1 LRSGSQK
8 GDMSRKK
15 ANRSQDPWRDDAL
28 EAVRTLRS
36 GGVIVHATDT
46 VWGIACDATN
56 EEAVAKLRSLKGKD
70 SDSPILVLVGDEG
83 LIEKHITDV
92 PKAAWDLFE
101 HNDRPTTVIMP
112 GGKNV
117 APTILGTGNS
127 LGIRLVHDDWT
138 VFVSRGLGKPLASS
152 SANLSGLPT
161 PPDYDSI
168 DESILEG
175 ADFVSSHRRSDRSQG
190 RPSFIGSFDSS
201 GRFKI
206 LRS

>member
-1 LRSGSQK
+1 MRGRVA
-8 GDMSRKK
+8 RKK
-15 ANRSQDPWRDDAL
+15 VNRNSEVWREDAL

-56 EEAVAKLRSLKGKD
+56 EDAVMKLRTIKGKK
-70 SDSPILVLVGDEG
+70 SDSPILVLVADEG
-83 LIEKHITDV
+83 LIEKHISDV
-92 PKAAWDLFE
+92 PDAAWDLFE

-117 APTILGTGNS
+117 TPSILGEGNS
-127 LGIRLVHDDWT
+127 LGMRLVKDVWT
-138 VFVSRGLGKPLASS
+138 TFVSRGLGRPLASS
-152 SANLSGLPT
+152 SANLSGSPT
-161 PPDYDSI
+161 PIDFNSI
-168 DESILEG
+168 DNSIIKG
-175 ADFVSSHRRSDRSQG
+175 ADFVSSHRRSDNSHSK
-190 RPSFIGSFDSS
+190 PSFIASFDSA